1 MVGQFALA
9 FVLLV
14 SASLF
19 LRGLAMTSHA
29 DPGFNMQ
36 HLLTVEVTLNDASYS
51 AYRSER
57 YFERAINEISRL
69 QGIRSVAGASTVPL
83 GIEHWVIGSIK
94 ANDRSV
100 PRVFVNSVTPGYFQT
115 MQIPLLKGR
124 DFRADDRAD
133 SPPVVIVNQTFAN
146 GYLKGDGLS
155 NLVYVPIA
163 GTGTPPT
170 FLPIQIIGIAR
181 DSKYGSLGEEA
192 APALYWP
199 VSQHYSPPTLMVDS
213 ASAPASVITAIRQT
227 LVSLE
232 PRAPIK
238 IELMRERLAGA
249 LLPSKIA
256 SFLLSGMGT
265 LGLLLATIGIYGV
278 VAYSVGRR
286 TAEIGIRMALGATK
300 AHVLCLILKDAGQIA
315 CVGTVTGAALA
326 SFIVQ
331 PLGKALPAGMPV
343 VDLLSFV
350 TVGCALTFVG
360 LCAALIPAWRASRI
374 DPMRALRTE

>member
-1 MVGQFALA
+1 
-9 FVLLV
+9 
-14 SASLF
+14 
-19 LRGLAMTSHA
+19 
-29 DPGFNMQ
+29 
-36 HLLTVEVTLNDASYS
+36 
-51 AYRSER
+51 
-57 YFERAINEISRL
+57 
-69 QGIRSVAGASTVPL
+69 
-83 GIEHWVIGSIK
+83 
-94 ANDRSV
+94 
-100 PRVFVNSVTPGYFQT
+100 
-115 MQIPLLKGR
+115 LKGR
-124 DFRADDRAD
+124 DFQADDRAD
-133 SPPVVIVNQTFAN
+133 SPPVAIVNQTFAN

-155 NLVYVPIA
+155 NLVYVP
-163 GTGTPPT
+163 TPGTPPT
-170 FLPIQIIGIAR
+170 FSPFQIIGIAR

-199 VSQHYSPPTLMVDS
+199 VSQHYGPLTLMVDT
-213 ASAPASVITAIRQT
+213 ASAPASVMTARRQT

-232 PRAPIK
+232 PRTPIK

-256 SFLLSGMGT
+256 SFLLSGIGT

-300 AHVLCLILKDAGQIA
+300 AHVLGLILKDAGQIA

-350 TVGCALTFVG
+350 TVGCALAFVG

-374 DPMRALRTE
+374 DPMQALRTE